1 MTPPDPQ
8 ANPDAAQGQFK
19 LLTQRRFGPFFVVQF
34 LGAFNDNLAK
44 NAMIALLAFQGA
56 QFSSLSTGLVS
67 NLAAALFILPFF
79 CASAL
84 AGRLADKIE
93 RSSIIKW
100 VKGLEAV
107 IMLICI
113 AGFHFKSLPLLLG
126 SIALLGLHSTVFG
139 PVKYSI
145 LPQQVGRSEL
155 VGANALIEAGTFG
168 AILLGTICGGLFG
181 AMGPEGGVWAGFAG
195 LGLALMGFFAACFVP
210 LAPAPSPE
218 IKIGLNLWSQTL
230 QAIAKAKTPKSVW
243 LSILGISWFW
253 LYGATLLSQ
262 FPSYAKDTLGGGAT
276 AMTLLLSAFSI
287 GVGAGSLLC
296 ERLSHGRVEIGLV
309 PLGSIGM
316 TLFGLDLFFASP
328 AAPLG
333 AALSASELMAFG
345 EVWRALAD
353 LFFIGLFG
361 GLYIVPLYA
370 LVQTRSEEKSRSQV
384 IAANNIMNALF
395 MVVSAVASVAAL
407 SLGATVPQIF
417 LGAAI
422 ANALVAI
429 YIYSLVPEFLL
440 RFAALALSRVL
451 YRVDESRLTQ
461 IPDEG
466 AVLLTCNHVSFVDAV
481 ILMGR
486 IRRPIRFVMDHRI
499 FKTPILSFLFRS
511 VKAIPIAS
519 AKEDPE
525 MMERAFDEVSA
536 ALRAGEAVLIFP
548 EGRLTSDGEMGLF
561 RPGVTRII
569 ERDPTPVTPLALGGL
584 WGSFFSKAENGK
596 AMTRPFRRG
605 AFNRVTLS
613 SAPPLPAHEA
623 TPERLREITA
633 AMLAEDDA
641 RREGR

>member
-1 MTPPDPQ
+1 MTS
-8 ANPDAAQGQFK
+8 PDAKPEPAPHQSQFK
-19 LLTQRRFGPFFVVQF
+19 LLAQRRFGPFFLVQF

-67 NLAAALFILPFF
+67 NLAAGLFILPFF
-79 CASAL
+79 CASAF

-93 RSSIIKW
+93 RSQIIKW
-100 VKGLEAV
+100 VKGLEAG
-107 IMLICI
+107 IMLICL
-113 AGFHFKSLPLLLG
+113 AGFHFKSLPLLLF
-126 SIALLGLHSTVFG
+126 SIALLGLHSTIFG

-145 LPQQVGRSEL
+145 LPQQVSRAEL
-155 VGANALIEAGTFG
+155 VGANALVEAGTFG
-168 AILLGTICGGLFG
+168 AILLGTIAGGLFG
-181 AMGPEGGVWAGFAG
+181 AMGAGGGEWAAIAG
-195 LGLALMGFFAACFVP
+195 LVLATLGFVAACFVP
-210 LAPAPSPE
+210 PAPAPSPE
-218 IKIGLNLWSQTL
+218 LKIGLNLWSQTM

-262 FPSYAKDTLGGGAT
+262 FPSFAKDTLGGGAT
-276 AMTLLLSAFSI
+276 GMTLLLAVFSV

-316 TLFGLDLFFASP
+316 TLFGADLFFASP
-328 AAPLG
+328 NSPFG
-333 AALSASELMAFG
+333 AGLSAMELLGFSG
-345 EVWRALAD
+345 SWRVLID
-353 LFFIGLFG
+353 LFGVGLFG

-395 MVVSAVASVAAL
+395 MVISAIVSVAAL
-407 SLGATVPQIF
+407 SLGASVPQIF

-422 ANALVAI
+422 ANALVAV

-440 RFAALALSRVL
+440 RFVALALSRVL

-461 IPDEG
+461 IPEEG
-466 AVLLTCNHVSFVDAV
+466 PALLTCNHVSFVDAV
-481 ILMGR
+481 VLMGLM
-486 IRRPIRFVMDHRI
+486 RRPIRFVMDHRI
-499 FKTPILSFLFRS
+499 FKTPVLSFLFRS

-525 MMERAFDEVSA
+525 MMERAFDQVSE

-548 EGRLTSDGEMGLF
+548 EGRLTSDGEMGPF

-584 WGSFFSKAENGK
+584 WGSFFSRAENGK
-596 AMTRPFRRG
+596 AMSRPFRRG
-605 AFNRVTLS
+605 AFNRITLS
-613 SAPPLPAHEA
+613 SAPPLPPEEA

-633 AMLAEDDA
+633 RMLEEDDA
-641 RREGR
+641 RRANR